1 MTYIIIGLVA
11 SVTLNIFLIW
21 YLFKVLSKLLYTS
34 DNLGDLYVV
43 LRLYEDFVLS
53 VLNMDMYYGEP
64 IIEEMV
70 NKTKVVREEIEKF
83 AEIYSLT
90 TDVELLEED
99 LRDARDAEEE
109 KTP

>member
-1 MTYIIIGLVA
+1 MTYIIIGLIA
-11 SVTLNIFLIW
+11 SATLNVFLIW
-21 YLFKVLSKLLYTS
+21 YLFKVLAKLLYTS

-43 LRLYEDFVLS
+43 LRLYEEFIIS

-70 NKTKVVREEIEKF
+70 NKTKVIREEIEKF

-90 TDVELLEED
+90 TDIELLEED
-99 LRDARDAEEE
+99 LRDVGDAEEE